1 VAVTEFDPF
10 LHRAASYLRSVP
22 EPGWDA
28 ISATVHAAVHAASR
42 VGWPIRASRDAA
54 GGVVYI
60 SDQALRNLL
69 ARELRRKFVCQPT
82 RIAFT
87 LDGAV
92 LRAID
97 IDVTGSYGTQL
108 RELGDDIRRTVL
120 DTVRLILDDLDDSG
134 RTPAGPIDVTITDV
148 VDGDPLG

>member
-1 VAVTEFDPF
+1 MTESDPF

-28 ISATVHAAVHAASR
+28 ISSRVYAAVHAASR
-42 VGWPIRASRDAA
+42 IGWPIRASRDTDS
-54 GGVVYI
+54 GVVYI
-60 SDQALRNLL
+60 SDQALRSLL

-82 RIAFT
+82 RIAFR
-87 LDGAV
+87 LEGAV

-108 RELGDDIRRTVL
+108 RELGDDIRRTVI
-120 DTVRLILDDLDDSG
+120 DAISSILDDPNDTG
-134 RTPAGPIDVTITDV
+134 QTAAPIDVTITDV
-148 VDGDPLG
+148 VDGDPLR

>member
-1 VAVTEFDPF
+1 MTEPDPF

-28 ISATVHAAVHAASR
+28 ISDKVRAAVHSAAR
-42 VGWPIRASRDAA
+42 VGWPIQASRDAT

-60 SDQALRNLL
+60 SDHALRSLL

-87 LDGAV
+87 LEGV
-92 LRAID
+92 LLRAVD

-108 RELGDDIRRTVL
+108 RELGDDIRQTVIEAI
-120 DTVRLILDDLDDSG
+120 RLIFDGLDDAGS
-134 RTPAGPIDVTITDV
+134 TPAGPIDVTITDV

>member
-1 VAVTEFDPF
+1 MTEPDPF
-10 LHRAASYLRSVP
+10 LHRAASYLRSAP

-28 ISATVHAAVHAASR
+28 ISAKVRAAVHAATR
-42 VGWPIRASRDAA
+42 VGWPIRASPDAA

-60 SDQALRNLL
+60 SDQALRSLL

-87 LDGAV
+87 LEGAV
-92 LRAID
+92 LRAVDID
-97 IDVTGSYGTQL
+97 ITGSYGTQL
-108 RELGDDIRRTVL
+108 RELGDDIRRTVI
-120 DTVRLILDDLDDSG
+120 DTIRLILDDLDDSG
-134 RTPAGPIDVTITDV
+134 RTPSGPIDVTITDV

>member
-1 VAVTEFDPF
+1 MCDRDGQ
-10 LHRAASYLRSVP
+10 LD
-22 EPGWDA
+22 G
-28 ISATVHAAVHAASR
+28 
-42 VGWPIRASRDAA
+42 RDAA
-54 GGVVYI
+54 IGDGFALGRLHIRFAFQGGGRRRRDTVEV
-60 SDQALRNLL
+60 DGDE
-69 ARELRRKFVCQPT
+69 ARL
-82 RIAFT
+82 AFT

-134 RTPAGPIDVTITDV
+134 ATPAGPIDVTITDV

>member
-1 VAVTEFDPF
+1 MTEPDPF

-28 ISATVHAAVHAASR
+28 ISAKVRAAVHAAAR
-42 VGWPIRASRDAA
+42 AGWPIRASRDTA

-60 SDQALRNLL
+60 SDHALRSLL

-87 LDGAV
+87 LEGAV

-108 RELGDDIRRTVL
+108 RDLGDDIRQTVIEAI
-120 DTVRLILDDLDDSG
+120 RLIIDDLDDNG

>member
-1 VAVTEFDPF
+1 MTEPDPF
-10 LHRAASYLRSVP
+10 LHSAASYLRTVP

-28 ISATVHAAVHAASR
+28 ISDRVRAAVHAASR
-42 VGWPIRASRDAA
+42 VGWPIRASRDAGA
-54 GGVVYI
+54 GVVYI
-60 SDQALRNLL
+60 TDHALRSLL
-69 ARELRRKFVCQPT
+69 ARELRRSFVCQPT

-108 RELGDDIRRTVL
+108 RELGDDIRRLVL
-120 DTVRLILDDLDDSG
+120 DTIRSILDNLDDNG
-134 RTPAGPIDVTITDV
+134 GTPAGPIDVTVTDV

>member
-1 VAVTEFDPF
+1 MEPDPV

-28 ISATVHAAVHAASR
+28 ISAKVRAAVHAAAR
-42 VGWPIRASRDAA
+42 VGWPVRASRDAK

-60 SDQALRNLL
+60 SDHALRSLL

-87 LDGAV
+87 LEGTELCAV
-92 LRAID
+92 D

-108 RELGDDIRRTVL
+108 RDLGDDIRQTVF
-120 DTVRLILDDLDDSG
+120 DVIRLIFEDLDDDGS
-134 RTPAGPIDVTITDV
+134 TPAGPIDVTVTDV

>member
-1 VAVTEFDPF
+1 MTEPDPI
-10 LHRAASYLRSVP
+10 LDRAASYLRSVP

-28 ISATVHAAVHAASR
+28 ISARVRAAVHAASR
-42 VGWPIRASRDAA
+42 VGWPIRASRDAGA
-54 GGVVYI
+54 GVVYI
-60 SDQALRNLL
+60 SDHALRSLL

-87 LDGAV
+87 MEGAV

-108 RELGDDIRRTVL
+108 RDLGDDIRRLVI
-120 DTVRLILDDLDDSG
+120 DTIRPILDDLDDNGSA
-134 RTPAGPIDVTITDV
+134 PAGPIDVTVTDV

>member
-1 VAVTEFDPF
+1 MTASDPF
-10 LHRAASYLRSVP
+10 LHRAASYLRTAP

-28 ISATVHAAVHAASR
+28 ISAKVRAAVHAASLP
-42 VGWPIRASRDAA
+42 GWPIRASRDL
-54 GGVVYI
+54 GHGVVYI
-60 SDQALRNLL
+60 SDHALRSLL

-87 LDGAV
+87 LEGTV

-97 IDVTGSYGTQL
+97 IDVVGSYGTQL
-108 RELGDDIRRTVL
+108 HELGDDIRRTVL
-120 DTVRLILDDLDDSG
+120 DTVRLILDDLDDHG
-134 RTPAGPIDVTITDV
+134 RTPSGPIDVTISDV

>member
-1 VAVTEFDPF
+1 MTEPDPI

-28 ISATVHAAVHAASR
+28 ISDRVRAAVHTATR
-42 VGWPIRASRDAA
+42 TGWPIRASRETD

-60 SDQALRNLL
+60 SDHALRSLL
-69 ARELRRKFVCQPT
+69 ARELRRRFVCQPT
-82 RIAFT
+82 RIDFT

-92 LRAID
+92 LRAVD

-108 RELGDDIRRTVL
+108 RELGDDIRSLVL
-120 DTVRLILDDLDDSG
+120 DTIRPILDNLDDNGS
-134 RTPAGPIDVTITDV
+134 TPAGPIDVTVTDV

>member
-1 VAVTEFDPF
+1 MTEPDPF

-22 EPGWDA
+22 EPGWDT
-28 ISATVHAAVHAASR
+28 ISAKVRAAVHAASR
-42 VGWPIRASRDAA
+42 VGWPIRVSRDTAE
-54 GGVVYI
+54 GVVYV
-60 SDQALRNLL
+60 SDHALRSLL

-87 LDGAV
+87 LEGAV

-97 IDVTGSYGTQL
+97 IDVTGSYGTAL
-108 RELGDDIRRTVL
+108 RELGDDIRRTVI
-120 DTVRLILDDLDDSG
+120 DTVRQIIDDLDDSG
-134 RTPAGPIDVTITDV
+134 STPAGPIDVTITDV

>member
-1 VAVTEFDPF
+1 MTEPDPF
-10 LHRAASYLRSVP
+10 LHRAASYLRSAP

-28 ISATVHAAVHAASR
+28 ISAKVRAAVHAATR

-60 SDQALRNLL
+60 SDQALRSLL

-87 LDGAV
+87 LEGAV
-92 LRAID
+92 LRAVDID
-97 IDVTGSYGTQL
+97 ITGSYGTQL
-108 RELGDDIRRTVL
+108 RELGDDIRRTVI
-120 DTVRLILDDLDDSG
+120 DTIRLILDDLDDSG
-134 RTPAGPIDVTITDV
+134 RTPSGPIDVTITDV

>member
-1 VAVTEFDPF
+1 MTEPDPF
-10 LHRAASYLRSVP
+10 LHRAASYLRSAP

-28 ISATVHAAVHAASR
+28 ISAKVRAAVHAATR

-60 SDQALRNLL
+60 SDQALRSLL

-87 LDGAV
+87 LEGAV
-92 LRAID
+92 LRAVDID
-97 IDVTGSYGTQL
+97 ITGSYGTQL
-108 RELGDDIRRTVL
+108 RELGDDIRRTVI
-120 DTVRLILDDLDDSG
+120 DTIRLILDDLDDSG
-134 RTPAGPIDVTITDV
+134 RTPSRPIDVTITDV